1 MPRLFKG
8 NKPRAEDGWRLVYTL
23 SNEEAQWLVYY
34 RDFEDGWTGIKMISD
49 RAVIDKANY
58 WLAWSNTEY
67 RLAHS
72 HDLNTLVAGRPDLYD
87 QINAFCQLG
96 AHDGD

>member
-1 MPRLFKG
+1 MPRKFKG
-8 NKPRAEDGWRLVYTL
+8 NTPKAENGWRLVHML
-23 SNEEAQWLVYY
+23 PGEDANWSVYY
-34 RDFEDGWTGIKMISD
+34 RDSDNGWTGIKLIAD
-49 RAVIDKANY
+49 CKVLDKGNY
-58 WLAWSNTEY
+58 WLSWSNTEH
-67 RLAHS
+67 RLARN